1 MTSPLPPLNTAQ
13 VIGIDLGGTAIKLGR
28 FDHQGNCL
36 QALTVPT
43 PQPPEP
49 QAVLEAMVEAIAQI
63 DPEEKAIAIGVGTP
77 GPTDATGR
85 IAQVAINLGW
95 KDVPLADW
103 LEHRTGKPTTLAN
116 DANCAGLGESWLGA
130 GKRFQDCIMLTLGTG
145 VGGAII
151 QNGKLFTGR
160 NGTAGELGLITI
172 DLEGHPCNSGNR
184 GSLEQHVSVQAIR
197 RRTGLEPEELGQ
209 RAKAG
214 DEEAIA
220 FWHTYG
226 CELGAGIASLLY
238 VLTPEAVI
246 LGGGVSASAEFFLP
260 SVWQEIEQRVL
271 PSSREELQILVAE
284 LGNQAGIVGAAKLAW
299 DSLGA
304 ETTSAAA
311 VDPVDV
317 QAAIA
322 LSQFK
327 AGFLAR
333 TSHELRSPINSVI
346 GLHQLILNGLT
357 DDPEEEREFI
367 EQAYGAARK
376 MLALMDDLIH
386 VSKLENNT
394 SPLDIQPLC
403 LADILAEIQQLTH
416 LQARNRNLK
425 LEFLHPS
432 DDPYVLAD
440 PTALKQALLHL
451 VDAPL
456 AQMQEGFVRVG
467 TEVLPANQQVQIWIE
482 DQRPADFWKEP
493 IDLLSTEL
501 PAPAPPLP
509 GLPLLTAQTLLTL
522 LNSTLELVALPTQ
535 SSGVTRLQFTLPLV
549 QESD

>member
-1 MTSPLPPLNTAQ
+1 MTSTLPLLNTAQ
-13 VIGIDLGGTAIKLGR
+13 VIGIDLGGTAIKLGC

-49 QAVLEAMVEAIAQI
+49 EAVLEAMVEAIAQL
-63 DPEEKAIAIGVGTP
+63 DPEGEAIAIGVGTP
-77 GPTDATGR
+77 GPADATGR

-95 KDVPLADW
+95 KNVPLADW
-103 LEHRTGKPTTLAN
+103 LEQKTGKPTTLAN

-151 QNGKLFTGR
+151 QNGRLFTGR

-172 DLEGHPCNSGNR
+172 DMEGHPCNSGNR

-214 DEEAIA
+214 DAEAIA

-238 VLTPEAVI
+238 ILTPEAVI
-246 LGGGVSASAEFFLP
+246 LGGGVSASAEFFLL
-260 SVWQEIEQRVL
+260 SVWKEIEERVL
-271 PSSREELQILVAE
+271 PSSREGLQILVAE
-284 LGNQAGIVGAAKLAW
+284 MGNQAGIVGAAKLAW
-299 DSLGA
+299 DSQGA
-304 ETTSAAA
+304 KTTSAAA
-311 VDPVDV
+311 VEPVDV

-346 GLHQLILNGLT
+346 GLHQLILTGLA
-357 DDPEEEREFI
+357 DNPEEEREFI
-367 EQAYGAARK
+367 EQAHGAARR
-376 MLALMDDLIH
+376 MLAMMDELIH
-386 VSKLENNT
+386 VSKLENHT

-416 LQARNRNLK
+416 LQARNRNLT
-425 LEFLHPS
+425 LEFFHPS
-432 DDPYVLAD
+432 DDLYVLAD

-456 AQMQEGFVRVG
+456 AQMQEGFVQVG
-467 TEVLPANQQVQIWIE
+467 TEVLPTTQQVQIWIE

-501 PAPAPPLP
+501 PVSAPPLP

-535 SSGVTRLQFTLPLV
+535 PSGVTRLQFTLPLV